1 MLQNSLQR
9 PRRLETT
16 DIATKAITIDPSL
29 SCKSSQACTM
39 SVHSCTA
46 AGRQEVSTHVHKG
59 NCHRRFP
66 NSLQAQGP
74 CRKCGALMA
83 GMYLWERTYLPQAE
97 CAHCQRTLWP
107 LLIAEETDRKA
118 SLYETQ
124 LFKFINI
131 KNYAMML

>member
-1 MLQNSLQR
+1 M
-9 PRRLETT
+9 TAT
-16 DIATKAITIDPSL
+16 ATKAITTDPSL
-29 SCKSSQACTM
+29 SCMSSQPVRSPT
-39 SVHSCTA
+39 TA
-46 AGRQEVSTHVHKG
+46 GGQELSTHMHKG

-66 NSLQAQGP
+66 SSLQAQGP
-74 CRKCGALMA
+74 CRMCSALMT
-83 GMYLWERTYLPQAE
+83 GTYLWERTYLPRAKE
-97 CAHCQRTLWP
+97 CTHCQRVLWP